1 MAVRGLG
8 IAGVAGRLGGHPGTL
23 RATLTASVVNNRGT
37 FAITCVP
44 DHAIKES
51 DMLTPKKRDNLAH
64 LQEQMSEIETVLR
77 RLAGA
82 PRSC

>member
-1 MAVRGLG
+1 MAVRGSG

-82 PRSC
+82 SRSC